1 MPYERTD
8 NVWVSVTV
16 EMNLN
21 RMEYSRS
28 RYTFFDLL
36 SDIGGLKGMFAEIF
50 LAFVVAWN
58 FNAIDNFMVTKLYKV
73 KSENNGQIIASKA
86 NHSLYKNMK
95 MSRYPYCKE
104 YLMSWVSCI
113 PFCNR
118 QNRNERAFQK
128 ARD

>member
-58 FNAIDNFMVTKLYKV
+58 FNAIDNFMVSKLYKV
-73 KSENNGQIIASKA
+73 KSENNGQIKASKA
-86 NHSLYKNMK
+86 NHSHYKNMK
-95 MSRYPYCKE
+95 MSRYPYCK
-104 YLMSWVSCI
+104 
-113 PFCNR
+113 
-118 QNRNERAFQK
+118 
-128 ARD
+128 